1 MQPVSGNLYLID
13 DDHSMRNSLSH
24 MLRENGYMVQ
34 DFGSAHD
41 FLNRSTP
48 MSPAAILLDMQ
59 MPDMTGVELQERLI
73 TMERFTPIVFISGQS
88 HPQQIV
94 DGLKNGAIDFLLKP
108 FGLKQ
113 LLESINRAIK
123 LDDSLTQRLA
133 SGTQAINSFKSL
145 TPREREVCDWLVKGL
160 QSKDVAQK
168 LGVAPRTVKI
178 QKAKMMKKMGVS
190 SVQELATLYV
200 KNQLDQCSK

>member
-1 MQPVSGNLYLID
+1 MQPVNGNLYLID
-13 DDHSMRNSLSH
+13 DDRSMRNSLSH

-34 DFGSAHD
+34 DFASAHD
-41 FLNRSTP
+41 FLNHSTP

-59 MPDMTGVELQERLI
+59 MPDMTGVELQECLI
-73 TMERFTPIVFISGQS
+73 IMERSTPIVFISGQS

-123 LDDSLTQRLA
+123 FDESLALRLA
-133 SGTQAINSFKSL
+133 SGTQAITGFKSL
-145 TPREREVCDWLVKGL
+145 TPREREVCNWLVKGL

-178 QKAKMMKKMGVS
+178 QKANMMKKMGVS

-200 KNQLDQCSK
+200 KNQLDQFN